1 MGFFKDV
8 DKGKVDDNSSY
19 NSEEMFEGLND
30 ISIDDALA
38 SMGDVMT
45 GEEALASL
53 DADYVKDIEEDLSL
67 GDIEEI
73 INDEAAD
80 SEVEDLLNDLP
91 VDNIEDD
98 IDLPDMVVPEEFENE
113 EIVLDDNVEE
123 DILVDEEIEESIE
136 DTLEDIVAED
146 IMAEELAEDAELPV
160 EDSETEKDV
169 PKNIDEFETTVITK
183 GTTIRGGITSDCSLD
198 VMGVI
203 TGDVECLGK
212 LRIYGT
218 VSGNTSASEIYI
230 ETPQKLQGDLISTGD
245 VIVSEDSVIVGTIQ
259 ASSAHISG
267 AVKGDID
274 VEDNIIIAST
284 AVVYGNI
291 TAKTM
296 MIEVGAV
303 VHGICNIG
311 SNDKDISA
319 IFGE

>member
-91 VDNIEDD
+91 VDNIDDD

-113 EIVLDDNVEE
+113 EI
-123 DILVDEEIEESIE
+123 EESIE
-136 DTLEDIVAED
+136 DTLEDTLEDIVVED

-160 EDSETEKDV
+160 EDSETEKAV